1 MAAQGDS
8 NEPGRGE
15 LSPEERE
22 AFRRRA
28 AELGQKLDS
37 VKAQK
42 APPPE
47 RVDRGA
53 AYGRAMKIAI
63 ELVVG
68 IVVGGFLGRL
78 LDSQLGT
85 QPWLMILFL
94 LLGFAAGLLNVVRQA
109 RRMQAEAEPLQRS
122 AKPVADDEDD

>member
-1 MAAQGDS
+1 MAASGDS

-42 APPPE
+42 APLPD

-53 AYGRAMKIAI
+53 AYGKAMKIAI

-78 LDSQLGT
+78 LDSQFGT